1 MGSPNTEFMQT
12 TAAIYGEGYKEGL
25 ELIDE
30 EGVVQVPYN
39 SGVGVERNS
48 DVMTSLQRPLEYDLT
63 VTRYHQKSYY
73 LVKINHLSDDDDVGQ
88 YTDIVVTDSGRVYTV
103 Y

>member
-39 SGVGVERNS
+39 SGVASANALECILEVVLHYGVS
-48 DVMTSLQRPLEYDLT
+48 VSQPKK
-63 VTRYHQKSYY
+63 TR
-73 LVKINHLSDDDDVGQ
+73 
-88 YTDIVVTDSGRVYTV
+88 R
-103 Y
+103 